1 MKRSFLFLI
10 LWGVTQMFSAML
22 FAQEAPTLETF
33 VGKIVHRLIEHN
45 HLAPAETTESVEEQM
60 AFQERLGQEA
70 SVLVMLLVQVNGSY
84 VKSQV
89 EDHRDAFGKNLVF
102 IEGFVDGTLQEGGA
116 YYSADI
122 FEGLR
127 QDVHY
132 KDVIGRLFFD
142 TIWPAP
148 SVVMGTP
155 DVVFEGREHLRLAGP
170 MEVPAQK
177 NEKAEGVIS
186 EPTVETRPTLMP
198 PLKPNK

>member
-22 FAQEAPTLETF
+22 FAQEAPTLEAF
-33 VGKIVHRLIEHN
+33 VGKIVNRLIEHN
-45 HLAPAETTESVEEQM
+45 HMAPAEITKSVEEQM

-84 VKSQV
+84 MKSQV
-89 EDHRDAFGKNLVF
+89 EAHRDAFGRNQVF
-102 IEGFVDGTLQEGGA
+102 IEGFVDGMLQEGDA
-116 YYSADI
+116 RYSADV

-127 QDVHY
+127 QDVYY
-132 KDVIGRLFFD
+132 KDVIERLFFD

-148 SVVMGTP
+148 PVVVGTP
-155 DVVFEGREHLRLAGP
+155 DVVLEGREYLRLMGP
-170 MEVPAQK
+170 MEVPEKK
-177 NEKAEGVIS
+177 NEKTEGVIS